1 MNRISIA
8 SAGRSAVICLSM
20 SVCGLIVAWSSMAQS
35 QGVLEPPL
43 ENDLHVARSEELR
56 VIMRRME
63 ALVYDRIQSDLAL
76 DKERLRQA
84 DELAATAGQ
93 LANAASAI
101 FSVST
106 YGTLD
111 EPARRRF
118 DAFAAELQREATE
131 LQRLAREGGIV
142 VTAAQ
147 FERMS
152 HACAGCH
159 SLYRAH

>member
-1 MNRISIA
+1 LVA
-8 SAGRSAVICLSM
+8 
-20 SVCGLIVAWSSMAQS
+20 AWSSIAQS
-35 QGVLEPPL
+35 QGVLDPPV
-43 ENDLHVARSEELR
+43 EYDRHAVRSEELR

-63 ALVYDRIQSDLAL
+63 ALVYDRIQSELAL

-84 DELAATAGQ
+84 DELAATAGE
-93 LANAASAI
+93 LATTASSIFGASA
-101 FSVST
+101 
-106 YGTLD
+106 YQMLD
-111 EPARRRF
+111 DAARQRF

-142 VTAAQ
+142 ASSAQ

-159 SLYRAH
+159 SLYRAR